1 MRHMVV
7 PPAGGEAEREDSAV
21 IAEISVHVGRA
32 FPRDHRLQ
40 RRRLKARYQPLRHRV
55 VGDAER
61 ADAAVAPGL
70 SSRPFDRVIEV
81 ARLRRRPGIGAPGRP
96 ARAAAVDAHASVAAR
111 HPPERVHRLP
121 VHVLVRLFLQ
131 VRRRDPEL
139 VLLVAAEVDDDG
151 ETSGRFGTE
160 DVGLQPRSVAHR
172 DFEVLFDD
180 EVEPELRCA
189 IACFCLFRQGPR
201 KSCYSI
207 LILASRRN
215 SPHARV
221 SCSTSCWNCAG
232 EAESVT
238 SSICLDRRSFIS
250 GSDRTA
256 ATARY
261 ILSMIGFGVAAGANI
276 PCHALVPIPG
286 NPCSAIVGTFGSS
299 ASRPGA
305 VVASAFILP
314 ERTCGKAEDKLRNA
328 TGASPEMIAGIIC
341 PAPPLYG
348 T

>member
-1 MRHMVV
+1 MRHMVI
-7 PPAGGEAEREDSAV
+7 PPAGGEAEGEDAAV
-21 IAEISVHVGRA
+21 IAEIAVHVGRA
-32 FPRDHRLQ
+32 FPGDHRFQ
-40 RRRLKARYQPLRHRV
+40 RRRLEARDQPLRHRV

-70 SSRPFDRVIEV
+70 SSRPFDRVVEV
-81 ARLRRRPGIGAPGRP
+81 ARFRRRPGIGAPGRL
-96 ARAAAVDAHASVAAR
+96 ARAAAVDAQAAIAAR
-111 HPPERVHRLP
+111 HPPQRVRRLP

-131 VRRRDPEL
+131 VRWRQPEL

-151 ETSGRFGTE
+151 NASGRFGTE
-160 DVGLQPRSVAHR
+160 DVGAEPGAIAHR
-172 DFEVLFDD
+172 DFDVAFDD
-180 EVEPELRCA
+180 QVVARLRA
-189 IACFCLFRQGPR
+189 ALACFLRQAA
-201 KSCYSI
+201 YSI
-207 LILASRRN
+207 LMFASRRK
-215 SPHARV
+215 SPHACV

-314 ERTCGKAEDKLRNA
+314 ERTCGNAEDKLRNA